1 MIDIFISFFYI
12 MNNYV
17 DTLPHIL
24 DDKKIQK
31 LDNDELYYV
40 YKKLLSDFN
49 MNISTFKDELI
60 RRNVDGYDLKND
72 IINMIDKL

>member
-1 MIDIFISFFYI
+1 MMKD
-12 MNNYV
+12 YV
-17 DTLPHIL
+17 DTMPTIL

-31 LDNDELYYV
+31 IDDCKLYYV

-49 MNISTFKDELI
+49 MNINTFKNELI
-60 RRNVDGYDLKND
+60 RRNINYEDVDCYDLKND

>member
-1 MIDIFISFFYI
+1 
-12 MNNYV
+12 MNDYV
-17 DTLPHIL
+17 DTMPTIL

-31 LDNDELYYV
+31 IDDCKLYYV

-49 MNISTFKDELI
+49 MNINTFKNELI
-60 RRNVDGYDLKND
+60 RRNINYEDVDCYDLKND

>member
-1 MIDIFISFFYI
+1 
-12 MNNYV
+12 MNDYV
-17 DTLPHIL
+17 DTLPTIL

-31 LDNDELYYV
+31 IDDCKLYYV

-49 MNISTFKDELI
+49 MNINTFKDELI

-72 IINMIDKL
+72 IINMIDNL

>member
-1 MIDIFISFFYI
+1 

-17 DTLPHIL
+17 DTMPTIL
-24 DDKKIQK
+24 DDKKIQTIDDCK
-31 LDNDELYYV
+31 LYYV

-49 MNISTFKDELI
+49 MNINTFKNELI
-60 RRNVDGYDLKND
+60 RRNINYEDVDCYDLKND

>member
-1 MIDIFISFFYI
+1 

-31 LDNDELYYV
+31 LDNDELYCV

-72 IINMIDKL
+72 INNMIDNL

>member
-1 MIDIFISFFYI
+1 

-17 DTLPHIL
+17 DTLPTIL
-24 DDKKIQK
+24 DNKKIQK
-31 LDNDELYYV
+31 IDDCKLYYV

-49 MNISTFKDELI
+49 MNINTFKDELI
-60 RRNVDGYDLKND
+60 RRNINYEDVDCYDLKND

>member
-1 MIDIFISFFYI
+1 LIDIFIYIFYI

-31 LDNDELYYV
+31 IDDNELYYV

-49 MNISTFKDELI
+49 MNINTFKNELI
-60 RRNVDGYDLKND
+60 RRNVDAYDLKND
-72 IINMIDKL
+72 INNMIDNL

>member
-1 MIDIFISFFYI
+1 

-17 DTLPHIL
+17 DTLPTIL

-31 LDNDELYYV
+31 IDDNELYYV

-49 MNISTFKDELI
+49 MNINTFKNELI
-60 RRNVDGYDLKND
+60 RRNINYEDVDCYDLKND

>member
-1 MIDIFISFFYI
+1 

-31 LDNDELYYV
+31 IDDNELYYV

-49 MNISTFKDELI
+49 MNINTFKNELI
-60 RRNVDGYDLKND
+60 RRNINYEDVDCYDLKND

>member
-1 MIDIFISFFYI
+1 MKD
-12 MNNYV
+12 YV
-17 DTLPHIL
+17 DTMPTIL

-31 LDNDELYYV
+31 IDDCKLYYV

-49 MNISTFKDELI
+49 MNINTFKNELI
-60 RRNVDGYDLKND
+60 RRNINYEDVDCYDLKND

>member
-1 MIDIFISFFYI
+1 

-31 LDNDELYYV
+31 IDDNELYYV

-49 MNISTFKDELI
+49 MNINTFKNELI
-60 RRNVDGYDLKND
+60 RRNINYEDVDCYDLKND
-72 IINMIDKL
+72 INNMIDNL

>member
-1 MIDIFISFFYI
+1 

-31 LDNDELYYV
+31 IDDCKLYYV

-49 MNISTFKDELI
+49 MNINTFKDELI

-72 IINMIDKL
+72 INNMIDNL

>member
-1 MIDIFISFFYI
+1 M
-12 MNNYV
+12 MNDYV
-17 DTLPHIL
+17 DTMPTIL

-31 LDNDELYYV
+31 IDDCKLYYV

-49 MNISTFKDELI
+49 MNINTFKNELI
-60 RRNVDGYDLKND
+60 RRNINYEDVDCYDLKND

>member
-1 MIDIFISFFYI
+1 

-17 DTLPHIL
+17 DTLPTIL

-31 LDNDELYYV
+31 IDDNELYYV

-49 MNISTFKDELI
+49 
-60 RRNVDGYDLKND
+60 

>member
-1 MIDIFISFFYI
+1 

-24 DDKKIQK
+24 YDKKIQK
-31 LDNDELYYV
+31 IDDNELYYV

-60 RRNVDGYDLKND
+60 RRNVNDYDLKND
-72 IINMIDKL
+72 INNMIDYL

>member
-1 MIDIFISFFYI
+1 

-17 DTLPHIL
+17 DTLPTIL

-31 LDNDELYYV
+31 IDDNELYYV

-49 MNISTFKDELI
+49 MNINTFKDELI
-60 RRNVDGYDLKND
+60 RRNINYEDVDCYDLKND

>member
-1 MIDIFISFFYI
+1 MMHD
-12 MNNYV
+12 YV
-17 DTLPHIL
+17 DTMPTIL

-31 LDNDELYYV
+31 IDDCKLYYV

-49 MNISTFKDELI
+49 LNINTFKDELI
-60 RRNVDGYDLKND
+60 RRNINYEDVDCYDLKND